1 MTNYLE
7 KILDLIQSTPDIK
20 TIQICDRVDLD
31 LDIVENHLKAAVID
45 GKITVTPVLG
55 ANQIKT
61 NSYKINP
68 THAYW
73 WKKKESVETTVKNEE
88 ISKTKKAMNYL
99 AGKGD
104 VHGDELCRAMGMM
117 ERTYTPQQY
126 LANQIKN
133 GIVIKTG
140 QYYRLAGKDD
150 PAPKFTTKQKAVK
163 LVKAVKPAKVIPAI
177 APVAKPEKIAI
188 AAIDA
193 PALPTSAHIPFAIDR
208 LDAIKSCLTPSEYK
222 SFIKGSVIMCML
234 SNDEGIRTGAA
245 LTQHLFITT
254 GEVTL

>member
-73 WKKKESVETTVKNEE
+73 WKKKETVETTVKNEE
-88 ISKTKKAMNYL
+88 ISKTQKAMNFL
-99 AGKGD
+99 VGKGD

-126 LANQIKN
+126 LADKIKT

-140 QYYRLAGKDD
+140 QYYRLVTKDD
-150 PAPKFTTKQKAVK
+150 PAPKLTAKQKAVK
-163 LVKAVKPAKVIPAI
+163 LVRVVKKGTVISAT
-177 APVAKPEKIAI
+177 APVAATEKTAI
-188 AAIDA
+188 AAINA
-193 PALPTSAHIPFAIDR
+193 PALPASAHIPFAIDK
-208 LDAIKSCLTPSEYK
+208 LAAIKTCLTPGEYK
-222 SFIKGSVIMCML
+222 SFIKGSIIMCML
-234 SNDEGIRTGAA
+234 SNDDGIRTGAA
-245 LTQHLFITT
+245 LTQHLFVTS
-254 GEVTL
+254 GEVPL